1 MNKQKQFTKFFASLP
16 SERTREFELATTDF
30 AGQYCDPESIR
41 EITALLQSKQ
51 ENVAYGAF
59 YTLCIIQRRNKN
71 FYQMSQLLDQYESRF
86 ATHPSLGHLRV
97 LFLIESDSIYD
108 YNDLLAQSHANSLA
122 LGTNAG
128 YVHAFADTFASICE
142 KCEPVERQEF
152 VDKWYQK
159 ALDAVNKAIELDPKY
174 AKYYCTKARIVML
187 KHQYAEAI
195 HLVKRAITEEN
206 ASRKDYAL
214 RISGY
219 QYYQMYIQMH
229 QQVYLLE
236 QRLAAA
242 ANPETSPVLG
252 SHGVPKEM
260 KELPFSGEKAYAFI
274 SYAHSDKGPV
284 MQMAERLAGEG
295 KNLWF
300 DRKLTPGADFWDELA
315 ERIIHCNAVVLFLS
329 VSSVDSAFV
338 RRELKYALN
347 QEKPIIA
354 VHLDDVQ
361 LPPGMQLQLDGHH
374 KLFSKDYP
382 SVDALVQTICQ
393 GLTKWGV

>member
-1 MNKQKQFTKFFASLP
+1 MNKQKQFMKFFAGLP

-30 AGQYCDPESIR
+30 AGQYCDPDSIR
-41 EITALLQSKQ
+41 QITALLDSKQ

-71 FYQMSQLLDQYESRF
+71 FSQMSQLLDQYEGRF
-86 ATHPSLGHLRV
+86 ANHPSMGHLRV

-108 YNDLLAQSHANSLA
+108 YNDLLTQSHANSLA

-142 KCEPVERQEF
+142 KCEPVELQEF
-152 VDKWYQK
+152 IDKWYAK

-187 KHQYAEAI
+187 KHQYSEAV
-195 HLVKRAITEEN
+195 HLVKRAITEED

-219 QYYQMYIQMH
+219 QYYQMYIQLH

-236 QRLAAA
+236 QRLTAPA
-242 ANPETSPVLG
+242 PQG
-252 SHGVPKEM
+252 SHGVPREIKD
-260 KELPFSGEKAYAFI
+260 LPFSQEKPYAFV
-274 SYAHSDKGPV
+274 SYAHSDKELV
-284 MQMAERLAGEG
+284 IQTAQALTELD
-295 KNLWF
+295 KNIWF
-300 DRKLTPGADFWDELA
+300 DRKLTPGGDFWEELA
-315 ERIIHCNAVVLFLS
+315 ERILGCNAVVLFLS
-329 VSSVDSAFV
+329 GSSVDSAFV

-354 VHLDDVQ
+354 VHLDDVK
-361 LPPGMQLQLDGHH
+361 LSPGMQLQLDGHH
-374 KLFSKDYP
+374 KIFLKDYSSP
-382 SVDALVQTICQ
+382 EALAQAICQ
-393 GLTKWGV
+393 GLTTWGV